1 MINNKMNVAKIA
13 MLVWMAVAL
22 STSEEI
28 PFEEKP
34 DVESI
39 MVDLIIEHFRL
50 QLQQTRVTRS
60 MNSDCIQFC
69 DEN

>member
-1 MINNKMNVAKIA
+1 MNIAKMA
-13 MLVWMAVAL
+13 MLMWMAVAL

-28 PFEEKP
+28 PFEAKP

-39 MVDLIIEHFRL
+39 MVDVIIEHFML
-50 QLQQTRVTRS
+50 QLQKTRVTRS
-60 MNSDCIQFC
+60 MNNDCIQFC